1 MYYTASPQL
10 PKVQLFC
17 NIKMMEKNYLTWHF
31 SQAFPDFAKS
41 RLKQLFYTIGFFN
54 ILGLLKTLFAPYR
67 RLEITD
73 KTPSLADKISFNLIS
88 RIIGASV
95 RLIIIIAAVPIVLL
109 MLIFEAILVVFY
121 LIPIFSF
128 MKYNR
133 IRQNSLLTTD
143 LENSSQFAKKL
154 TGTKL
159 FSLVSIFFPGDFGP
173 AFSNLPDP
181 STVDISPNDTPKNA
195 LVKLAQNFQ
204 KLSIYLEQKNIK
216 LADFELLVSTLNEHL
231 EKPAPIKPSPIGQLL
246 AFGYTNTL
254 DRFSQELTSQ
264 TMPHVP
270 GGKFELLE
278 EITKVLTRP
287 KNNNVLLVGEPGVGR
302 HTTLHFLA
310 SAIAHQQLTPLAGA
324 RLVFLDAVALAGT
337 GKNLVEVKSN
347 FEAVLAQAKHAGNII
362 LAIDQIDRLSSSTDG
377 RIDLSE
383 VLITILT
390 DNSLPIIGIS
400 TLDDF
405 NKYIRPNSNFLK
417 LFEKID
423 ISEASPEQTLEILV
437 SRALEIYQNQKIAT
451 TFEAIL
457 EIVKRS
463 NKLLADRRQPEKSI
477 ILFDDLTA
485 EAKSRK
491 QSIVDVG
498 LVDEVISQK
507 TKTPVGKISKTEASK
522 LKNLEDL
529 LHKRIIGQNEAI
541 EEIARAMRRARAE
554 IETGTRPIGS
564 FLFLGPTGVGKTET
578 AKALAESFFGK
589 DDRMA
594 RFDMSEY
601 QSTDGLKRLI
611 GDPEYRQPGILAN
624 AIRENPYGLLLVD
637 EFEKANSAVHN
648 LFLQILD
655 EGFMTDAFGKKVNF
669 DNVIIIATSNAGAEF
684 IREQISQ
691 EHPRGEVEVLPGKH
705 PGGESGLSQK
715 LIEYVLQ
722 KNLFSPE
729 LINRFDGVIVYH
741 PLSNDQAV
749 AVAKLMLGKLAQNLK
764 EGKNIQLDLTDQ
776 LAQAVAKKG
785 FDPTFGARPMRRL
798 IADKI
803 EDEIAKMIIEGSVKN
818 GDTISSA
825 TLLKFVS

>member
-1 MYYTASPQL
+1 L

-310 SAIAHQQLTPLAGA
+310 SAIGHLQLLELAGK
-324 RLVFLDAVALAGT
+324 RLMLLDSVALAGT
-337 GKNLVEVKSN
+337 GKNLLEVKGN
-347 FEAVLAQAKHAGNII
+347 FEAVMTEAKHAGNII
-362 LAIDQIDRLSSSTDG
+362 LGIDQIDRLSSSADG

-383 VLITILT
+383 VLTTMLT
-390 DNSLPIIGIS
+390 DNSLPIIGIT

-405 NKYIRPNSNFLK
+405 SQFIRPNSNFLK

-423 ISEASPEQTLEILV
+423 IEEASRQETIAILTDK
-437 SRALEIYQNQKIAT
+437 ALEISKGEKIAT
-451 TFEAIL
+451 SFGAIL
-457 EIVKRS
+457 EIAQRS
-463 NKLLADRRQPEKSI
+463 DQLLPDRRQPEKSL
-477 ILFDDLTA
+477 ILFDDLVS
-485 EAKSRK
+485 EAKARNLLT
-491 QSIVDVG
+491 IEVN
-498 LVDEVISQK
+498 LVDEVISTK
-507 TKTPVGKISKTEASK
+507 TKTPIGKISESEAQK
-522 LKNLEDL
+522 LKNLEEI
-529 LHKRIIGQNEAI
+529 LHKRIVNQNEAI

-554 IETGTRPIGS
+554 IETGARPIGS

-578 AKALAESFFGK
+578 AKALAQIYFGSEEK
-589 DDRMA
+589 MVRL
-594 RFDMSEY
+594 DMSEY
-601 QSTDGLKRLI
+601 QGTDSLSRLI
-611 GDPEYRQPGILAN
+611 GDIRNKTQGQLASLIRQHPFA
-624 AIRENPYGLLLVD
+624 LLLVD
-637 EFEKANSAVHN
+637 EFEKADSSVHN
-648 LFLQILD
+648 LFLQVLD
-655 EGFMTDAFGKKVNF
+655 EGHLTDAFGKKVSF
-669 DNVIIIATSNAGAEF
+669 DNIIIIATSNAAAEF
-684 IREQISQ
+684 IRE
-691 EHPRGEVEVLPGKH
+691 EVTKGTAD
-705 PGGESGLSQK
+705 LSKK
-715 LIEYVLQ
+715 LIDYILE
-722 KNLFSPE
+722 KGLFSPE
-729 LINRFDGVIVYH
+729 LINRFDAVVVYQ
-741 PLSNDQAV
+741 PLTDEQTGQV
-749 AVAKLMLGKLAQNLK
+749 TKLMLNNLAQKIK
-764 EGKNIQLDLTDQ
+764 ETKNITLEITDELCQ
-776 LAQAVAKKG
+776 KVAKAG
-785 FDPTFGARPMRRL
+785 YDPTFGARPIRRL

-803 EDEIAKMIIEGSVKN
+803 EDGIAKMIIEESAKN
-818 GDTISSA
+818 GDKIAPS
-825 TLLKFVS
+825 TLLKFVT